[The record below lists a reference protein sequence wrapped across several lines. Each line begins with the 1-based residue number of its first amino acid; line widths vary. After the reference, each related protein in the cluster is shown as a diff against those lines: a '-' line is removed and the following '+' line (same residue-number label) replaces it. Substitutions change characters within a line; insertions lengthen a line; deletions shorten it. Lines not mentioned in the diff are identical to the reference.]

1 MALRYYEDVEVGEVT
16 EHGERTLQ
24 REEILE
30 FAETYDPQK
39 IHTDPDHA
47 EETMYGGVIAS
58 GWQTAATVMCL
69 LVEDVLADMA
79 ALGAR
84 GVDELRWHQPV
95 YPGDTLSIRTEI
107 VDKRPSESHDD
118 RGYVDHR
125 IEGINQDGEVVISWI
140 GLGIVARRDAD

>member
-1 MALRYYEDVEVGEVT
+1 MALRYYEDIEVGEVT
-16 EHGERTLQ
+16 EHGDRTLQ
-24 REEILE
+24 REDVLE
-30 FAETYDPQK
+30 FAETYDPQD

-47 EETMYGGVIAS
+47 GETMYGGVIAS
-58 GWQTAATVMCL
+58 GWQTAATVMSL
-69 LVEDVLADMA
+69 LVEDVLTDMA

-84 GVDELRWHQPV
+84 GVDELRWHRPV

-107 VDKRPSESHDD
+107 VDKRPSESRDD

-125 IEGINQDGEVVISWI
+125 VEGINQDGEVVISWI

>member
-1 MALRYYEDVEVGEVT
+1 MARRYYEDFEVGELT

-30 FAETYDPQK
+30 FAETYDPQA
-39 IHTDPDHA
+39 IHTDPEHA
-47 EETMYGGVIAS
+47 GETMYGGLIAS
-58 GWQTAATVMCL
+58 GWQTAATVMRL
-69 LVEDVLADMA
+69 LVEEVLEETV

-84 GVDELRWHQPV
+84 GVDDLRWHRPV
-95 YPGDTLSIRTEI
+95 YPGDTLSLRAEV

-125 IEGINQDGEVVISWI
+125 IEGINQDGEVVISWV